1 MSTSR
6 PYLGRLVRNWI
17 PAGLTVGYG
26 WMVSGMLRN
35 NSSKLLLLIQL
46 GLLALFFA
54 MRTDAVRVSW
64 RPDHLFAALFGTFG
78 PFLLGFYVTVPSREL
93 PVGIA
98 MQTGGLV
105 LALLALLS
113 LNFSFGIVP
122 ANRGVK
128 TGGLYAFVRHPIYAA
143 YQLMHVGYVVNHPTL
158 AAGVIV
164 WCTLMAQVLR
174 IVAEERLLG
183 EDPVYREYM
192 KRVRYRLLP
201 PIF

>member
-1 MSTSR
+1 MSTNR
-6 PYLGRLVRNWI
+6 DRVGRLLRNGL
-17 PAGLTVGYG
+17 PAGLTVAYA
-26 WMVSGMLRN
+26 WMVSGVLRDDT
-35 NSSKLLLLIQL
+35 SKLLLLIQL
-46 GLLALFFA
+46 GLLAVFFA
-54 MRTDAVRVSW
+54 LRTDAVRVSW

-78 PFLLGFYVTVPSREL
+78 PFLLGFYVNVPSREL

-98 MQTGGLV
+98 MQIGGLV

-128 TGGLYAFVRHPIYAA
+128 TGGLYRFVRHPIYAA

-164 WCTLMAQVLR
+164 WCTLMAQVMR
-174 IVAEERLLG
+174 IVAEEQVLG